1 MEVDAKSPQHTAVHP
16 MYVSY
21 SSLPTTLSNAS
32 TKIVSPIHN
41 SNSITK
47 HTSNRSHSNN
57 NLHHSPT
64 PNNIDVILKSSLFNH
79 LKSSAAGLQN
89 CNNAASNNSLASAHK
104 FHSYQQYS
112 SNCTGLPPTSNLA
125 RNLSFNL
132 RRNDVRYTEVLQQLK
147 ADRQTS
153 GGGGGNGSY
162 PRQYQ
167 NLNEKLLSDDR
178 SPSPPPVPPR
188 NASQQQLHQLLPAAP
203 VTVVRQFGI
212 ENPFEKLNDGSP
224 FQSLN
229 AINENG
235 PYQHDQPLPPPPPM
249 GAHNARPRG
258 PPSAFPPRMSPNI
271 SPQHSFVARS
281 PNLNRIARR
290 RLDCGAGVG
299 SNGGGCVIVNGV
311 RHAPNFCDQ
320 VRSPTR
326 PLPHVDN
333 NGYAEPYSIHR
344 VKSQDRIVQRQ
355 RRHPTS
361 SRNHRDQRPRSY
373 CSTNSNGTGFIEQ
386 LC

>member
-1 MEVDAKSPQHTAVHP
+1 MFLYISVEFMEVDAKSPQHTAVHP

-21 SSLPTTLSNAS
+21 TSLPTTLSNAS
-32 TKIVSPIHN
+32 TKIVSPIHTSTSNHSN
-41 SNSITK
+41 SNLNI
-47 HTSNRSHSNN
+47 NFNN
-57 NLHHSPT
+57 NH
-64 PNNIDVILKSSLFNH
+64 NNQIDAILKSSLFNH
-79 LKSSAAGLQN
+79 LKA
-89 CNNAASNNSLASAHK
+89 NNNTTSSNNSLASAHK

-112 SNCTGLPPTSNLA
+112 SNCTGLPPASNLA

-132 RRNDVRYTEVLQQLK
+132 RRNDIRYTEVMQQMK
-147 ADRQTS
+147 TDKPSGGSVGGS
-153 GGGGGNGSY
+153 GGGSGSSF

-167 NLNEKLLSDDR
+167 NLNQKLLTDR

-188 NASQQQLHQLLPAAP
+188 NASQQQ
-203 VTVVRQFGI
+203 RQFGI
-212 ENPFEKLNDGSP
+212 ENPFDKLNDGS

-235 PYQHDQPLPPPPPM
+235 PYVDHVP
-249 GAHNARPRG
+249 HNARPR
-258 PPSAFPPRMSPNI
+258 PSFPRISPNI

-290 RLDCGAGVG
+290 RLEASGVPG
-299 SNGGGCVIVNGV
+299 SNNGSNTG
-311 RHAPNFCDQ
+311 RSNFCDQ

-326 PLPHVDN
+326 PLPHIDN

-355 RRHPTS
+355 RRHPTT
-361 SRNHRDQRPRSY
+361 RNHREQRPRSY
-373 CSTNSNGTGFIEQ
+373 CSTNSNGAGFIEQ